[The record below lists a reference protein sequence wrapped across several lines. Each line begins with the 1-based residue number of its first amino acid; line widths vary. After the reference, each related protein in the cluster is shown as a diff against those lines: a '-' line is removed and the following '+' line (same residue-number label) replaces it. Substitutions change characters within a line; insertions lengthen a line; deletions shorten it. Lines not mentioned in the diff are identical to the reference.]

1 MGLGRQSRLIPNT
14 YVATLRKVGWAVPE
28 ALGEALKIQV
38 RAMYRK
44 IIKID
49 SREMMKRVGMFRFVS
64 VAFGNSRRTECLP
77 IMRSRDS
84 DTKSMSE
91 SSKRPP
97 EPGDAACQNHSYF
110 IKSYTCTQN
119 RVLVLTVCYFCLL
132 FSGRVPGIVDC
143 SLV

>member
-1 MGLGRQSRLIPNT
+1 
-14 YVATLRKVGWAVPE
+14 
-28 ALGEALKIQV
+28 
-38 RAMYRK
+38 MYRK

-84 DTKSMSE
+84 DTKNMSE

-97 EPGDAACQNHSYF
+97 EPRDAACQNRSYF
-110 IKSYTCTQN
+110 IEILYSIPPT
-119 RVLVLTVCYFCLL
+119 RPESMLFLLV
-132 FSGRVPGIVDC
+132 I
-143 SLV
+143 